1 MPSRPGLLFEHDLR
15 ANVFGV
21 CRDGKSGAR
30 FSGSCP
36 CSFSKQAR
44 AKAPGLVFWLG
55 DTLSGALGG
64 LAKEG
69 RCT

>member
-21 CRDGKSGAR
+21 CREEKAVPLFR
-30 FSGSCP
+30 IVLLFIL
-36 CSFSKQAR
+36 KQAR